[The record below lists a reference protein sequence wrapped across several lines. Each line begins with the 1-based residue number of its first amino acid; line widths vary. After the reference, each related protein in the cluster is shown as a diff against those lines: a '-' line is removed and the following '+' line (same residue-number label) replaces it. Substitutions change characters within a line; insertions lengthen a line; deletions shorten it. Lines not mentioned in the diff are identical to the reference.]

1 MRLSLVRAANSPDP
15 IQDAGH
21 HVFRYAVHPGA
32 DIAAVVASGYE
43 QNLALRRPAAEG
55 TVEPWSVVRSDNEG
69 VRIEAVKLADDRSG
83 DVIVRVYE
91 ALGRRAATT
100 LVPGFAVASV
110 EEVDLLERP
119 LGDDMAR
126 SRRLAHEGDAIALE
140 LRPFQVVT
148 LRLTR
153 G

>member
-1 MRLSLVRAANSPDP
+1 M
-15 IQDAGH
+15 
-21 HVFRYAVHPGA
+21 FRYAVHPGA

-43 QNLALRRPAAEG
+43 QNLPLRRPAAEG
-55 TVEPWSVVRSDNEG
+55 TVEPWSVVRSTDEG
-69 VRIEAVKLADDRSG
+69 VRVEAVKLADDRSG

-91 ALGRRAATT
+91 ALGRRASTL
-100 LVPGFAVASV
+100 LVPGFDVASV
-110 EEVDLLERP
+110 EEVDLLERA
-119 LGDDMAR
+119 LRDDMAR
-126 SRRLAHEGDAIALE
+126 SRHIAHEGDAIALE